1 MTGPFAEAGALE
13 SWGMRKPGVRAH
25 RRRWPVVCIGL
36 FLCAGVLWSQSAVAR
51 SVTEDFD
58 GPLGEFGDQVVRH
71 RLVSLSAGE
80 GVGGT
85 TGIKVA
91 YQGNEEGSRRVLAK
105 APLEVPAVEY
115 ALGFAVRFCPG
126 FDFAKG
132 GKLHGLGPREP
143 VTGGKPVTPAG
154 WSARLMFRANG
165 GLMTYVYHQEQP
177 RRFGEVKVAQDFRF
191 TPGVYH
197 RVRMQVRLNEPSSA
211 ANGFVR
217 VSVDG
222 RELIRHEG
230 IRFRSVEGA
239 DGLIQTVL
247 FSTFHGGSTPDW
259 APRTENGAFK
269 TDCAFFDDFRVDMLS
284 Q

>member
-1 MTGPFAEAGALE
+1 MTGPFAQAGALE
-13 SWGMRKPGVRAH
+13 SSAMRKAGVRARERH
-25 RRRWPVVCIGL
+25 WPAVCIGL
-36 FLCAGVLWSQSAVAR
+36 LLCAGGLWSQCAVAR
-51 SVTEDFD
+51 SVTENFD
-58 GPLGEFGDQVVRH
+58 SPLGKFGDQVVRH

-85 TGIKVA
+85 TGIKVT
-91 YQGNEEGSRRVLAK
+91 YQGNQQGSRRVLAK
-105 APLEVPAVEY
+105 APLEVPAVEV
-115 ALGFAVRFCPG
+115 ALEFAVRFCPG

-165 GLMTYVYHQEQP
+165 GLMTYVYHQDQP

-191 TPGVYH
+191 APGVYH
-197 RVRMQVRLNEPSSA
+197 RVRMQVRLNEPPSV
-211 ANGFVR
+211 ANGFVH

-230 IRFRSVEGA
+230 IRFRSVEGSES
-239 DGLIQTVL
+239 LIQTVL
-247 FSTFHGGSTPDW
+247 FSTFHGGSSPDW
-259 APRTENGAFK
+259 APRTADGAYK
-269 TDCAFFDDFRVDMLS
+269 VDCAYFDDFGVEAL